1 MEAFERPHGKTLR
14 ARLEEDP
21 RWIIVITGPR
31 QAGKT
36 TLVRQVLDRIRRPS
50 SHIAVDA
57 PDPTATLPS
66 SIASATDAP
75 HSAWST
81 APAAALPPVDK
92 RDARWL
98 VRQWEQARLAAR
110 RSERGFV
117 LALDEIQKIPNWSE
131 TVKGLWDAD
140 RLAGVP
146 LHVVLLGSAPLLMQQ
161 GMSESLAGRYEVIR
175 MEHWSFEE
183 MAAAFDF
190 DLDRYVYFGGYP
202 GPAPV
207 IRDEIRWRRFIRD
220 SLIEPNIERDILAL
234 RRVDKPILL
243 KQLFGLGAEYSGRI
257 LSYNKM
263 LGQLQE
269 AGNTTTLARYLD
281 LLSMAGLITGLSKY
295 AGRSHQRR
303 ASSPKLN
310 VLNTALMSVHSDYTF
325 EQARADRT
333 FWGHLVESAVG
344 AHLMNTG
351 GGEYRVYY
359 WRDRGRE
366 VDFVLEHGRRLVL
379 LEVKSGRRR
388 GNASG
393 LEAFRANFPVKA
405 SHIVGRGGIPISEFL
420 LTPTREWF
428 ERS

>member
-1 MEAFERPHGKTLR
+1 MDTYKRPQAAALA
-14 ARLEEDP
+14 ARLREEP
-21 RWIIVITGPR
+21 RWLTIVTGPR
-31 QAGKT
+31 QTGKT
-36 TLVRQVLDRIRRPS
+36 TLVHQVLRQIQRPS
-50 SHIAVDA
+50 AHIAVDA
-57 PDPTATLPS
+57 PDPATV
-66 SIASATDAP
+66 SIATGFPGSVTPLATG
-75 HSAWST
+75 
-81 APAAALPPVDK
+81 AALPPVDR
-92 RDARWL
+92 RDTRWL
-98 VRQWEQARLAAR
+98 VRQWEEARLEAR
-110 RSERGFV
+110 ASDRGFV

-140 RLAGVP
+140 RLAGIP

-161 GMSESLAGRYEVIR
+161 GMSESLAGRYEVID

-190 DLDRYVYFGGYP
+190 DLDRYIYFGGYP
-202 GPAPV
+202 GPAPL
-207 IRDEIRWRRFIRD
+207 IRDETRWRSFIHN

-243 KQLFGLGAEYSGRI
+243 KQLFGLGAEYSGQI

-263 LGQLQE
+263 LGQLHE

-295 AGRSHQRR
+295 ANRPHRRR

-344 AHLMNTG
+344 AHLVNTG
-351 GGEYRVYY
+351 GKEYRLYY
-359 WRDRGRE
+359 WRERGRE

-379 LEVKSGRRR
+379 FEVKSGRRR
-388 GNASG
+388 GNVSG
-393 LEAFRANFPVKA
+393 LEAFRRSFPVQA
-405 SHIVGRGGIPISEFL
+405 SHVVGRGGIPVSEFL
-420 LTPTREWF
+420 LTPAREWF
-428 ERS
+428 EGS

>member
-1 MEAFERPHGKTLR
+1 MDTYQRPQAATLQ
-14 ARLEEDP
+14 ARLREEP
-21 RWIIVITGPR
+21 RWLIIVTGPR
-31 QAGKT
+31 QTGKT
-36 TLVRQVLDRIRRPS
+36 TLVHQVLRRIHRRS
-50 SHIAVDA
+50 AHVAVDA
-57 PDPTATLPS
+57 PDPATVPITTGLRGGVTS
-66 SIASATDAP
+66 LTTGMS
-75 HSAWST
+75 
-81 APAAALPPVDK
+81 LPPIDR
-92 RDARWL
+92 RDTRWL
-98 VRQWEQARLAAR
+98 VRKWEEARLEAR
-110 RSERGFV
+110 ASDQGFV

-161 GMSESLAGRYEVIR
+161 GMSESLAGRYEVIDMR
-175 MEHWSFEE
+175 HWSFEE

-190 DLDRYVYFGGYP
+190 DLDRYIYFGGYP
-202 GPAPV
+202 GPAP
-207 IRDEIRWRRFIRD
+207 IIHDESRWRSFIHN

-234 RRVDKPILL
+234 QRVDKPILL
-243 KQLFGLGAEYSGRI
+243 KQLFGLGSGYSGQI

-263 LGQLQE
+263 LGQLDE

-295 AGRSHQRR
+295 ASRPHRRR

-344 AHLMNTG
+344 AHLVNSG
-351 GGEYRVYY
+351 GSEYRVYY

-366 VDFVLEHGRRLVL
+366 VDFVLEHGRKLVL
-379 LEVKSGRRR
+379 FEVKSGGRR
-388 GNASG
+388 GNVSG
-393 LEAFRANFPVKA
+393 LEAFRRSFSVEA
-405 SHIVGRGGIPISEFL
+405 SHVVGRGGIPVSEFL
-420 LTPTREWF
+420 LTPAREWF
-428 ERS
+428 GES